1 MLTIVF
7 QNLSFKL
14 AAGFE
19 RIRTEHSIL
28 VWDVRGPSSPNGVY
42 EPNTESIITS
52 SLPSSQKEKS
62 KMSLNI
68 PTDLSSLTIGMN
80 LGISSS
86 LYSYNFGDGKKSEI
100 TKSIYETGTSETC
113 NSLTWNP
120 HDENILLAGVNS
132 KSLKIYDIRGGSIYF
147 FLK

>member
-1 MLTIVF
+1 MV
-7 QNLSFKL
+7 SFKL

-52 SLPSSQKEKS
+52 SLPSFQKEKS

-68 PTDLSSLTIGMN
+68 PTDLSSLTLGMN

-132 KSLKIYDIRGGSIYF
+132 KSLKIYDIRGGSIDL